1 MKKLLKLSLQ
11 FFGGEGAGAGASGAG
26 SAGEGGGQASGVDA
40 TAAAEQRLREMGVP
54 EGKAKQRASKFASRM
69 PSAEAPKATNVA
81 TAATSDSTPTEEGKD
96 TNVPTTRMSWDDIKR
111 DPEYKRAYDNDMQRA
126 IMARVKAEK
135 AKSQPA
141 SEALAAMTPAIELMA
156 RKYGLDAKNMDYKA
170 LAEAISN
177 DDAYYEQKALEM
189 GTSVETARRFEQLE
203 REVERYKEAENITIQ
218 QQANRNYIM
227 RLDQQA
233 QAMKVMFPG
242 FDLRTELQN
251 PAFKRLVDPKIGLSV
266 EDAYY
271 TVHRKEIEAAQMQVA
286 AQKTAEKISN
296 AIQSGSKRPDESGS
310 SSQAP
315 SVSMFDYRK
324 ASPKQREDFKK
335 SLREKWAKG
344 EKVYP
349 GQR

>member
-1 MKKLLKLSLQ
+1 MKKLLRLSLQ

-69 PSAEAPKATNVA
+69 PSAEETKATDVA
-81 TAATSDSTPTEEGKD
+81 TAATNDSTPTEEGKD
-96 TNVPTTRMSWDDIKR
+96 TNVPTTMNWDDFMAIPENNKR
-111 DPEYKRAYDNDMQRA
+111 MQTTIQSRL
-126 IMARVKAEK
+126 KSEK
-135 AKSQPA
+135 ASSQA
-141 SEALAAMTPAIELMA
+141 MREAMEAMTPAIELMA

-177 DDAYYEQKALEM
+177 DDAYYEQRALEL
-189 GTSVETARRFEQLE
+189 GTSVETAKRIDQLE
-203 REVERYKEAENITIQ
+203 RAEERRKAQDAINLEEQ
-218 QQANRNYIM
+218 NRRNHIM
-227 RLDQQA
+227 RLAQQA
-233 QAMKVMFPG
+233 EALKVTFPG
-242 FDLRTELQN
+242 FDLRAELDN
-251 PAFKRLVDPKIGLSV
+251 PQFARLVDPKIGMSV
-266 EDAYY
+266 EDAYHA
-271 TVHRKEIEAAQMQVA
+271 VHRKEIQAAQMQYA
-286 AQKTAEKISN
+286 AQKTAEQVSN
-296 AIQSGSKRPDESGS
+296 AIQAGQKRPDESGA

-315 SVSMFDYRK
+315 SVSTFDYRK

-349 GQR
+349 K